1 MKKER
6 VDMKVLQEIYVPVYY
21 ENDLVNRYKVY
32 LVDKLPSEKEYIEVG
47 DKKGYV
53 VSIQEDEETKSHVA
67 YLEKNLGDWYN
78 QIQEVCE
85 VVYLKEAN
93 GTI

>member
-1 MKKER
+1 
-6 VDMKVLQEIYVPVYY
+6 VKVLQELYVPIYC

-47 DKKGYV
+47 GKKGYV
-53 VSIQEDEETKSHVA
+53 VSIQEDEETNSYIA
-67 YLEKNLGDWYN
+67 YLEKHLGDWYN

-85 VVYLKEAN
+85 VVYLKESE
-93 GTI
+93 